1 MRHLV
6 LAGALAVAS
15 TTVSW
20 TARAQSLP
28 NINGIKQTTQR
39 AVNKTN
45 THTLAM
51 TNVDSAASAA
61 KAATGSKPTST
72 TAKAAA
78 ASKSTSTTAKP
89 AAESPADTARAH
101 GVRAMAAESTT
112 RPGVE
117 MDTAGKVVL
126 RREVFA
132 YEPSGR
138 RDPFV
143 TLMTVGELRPMIS
156 DLAISGILIDPTGR
170 NSVAVLRDVSSKE
183 QYRVKVGQQ
192 LGRMRV
198 ARITQKA
205 VTFTIEEFG
214 YSRQQE
220 LAMDD
225 SNQARTK

>member
-15 TTVSW
+15 ITLVRPTD
-20 TARAQSLP
+20 AQSLP
-28 NINGIKQTTQR
+28 NINGIKQTTNR
-39 AVNKTN
+39 AVAKTN
-45 THTLAM
+45 AHTLAM
-51 TNVDSAASAA
+51 TNVDSAGNAA
-61 KAATGSKPTST
+61 KAASAPKGASA
-72 TAKAAA
+72 TAKR
-78 ASKSTSTTAKP
+78 P
-89 AAESPADTARAH
+89 VENPADTARH
-101 GVRAMAAESTT
+101 GVRAMAAGAATGPSA
-112 RPGVE
+112 E

-126 RREVFA
+126 RREVFS
-132 YEPSGR
+132 YEQSGR

-143 TLMTVGELRPMIS
+143 SLMTVGELRPMIS

-170 NSVAVLRDVSSKE
+170 NSVAVLRDVSSRE

-198 ARITQKA
+198 ARISQKA

-214 YSRQQE
+214 FSRQQE

>member
-1 MRHLV
+1 MRLFV

-15 TTVSW
+15 TTVS

-51 TNVDSAASAA
+51 TNVDSAANAA
-61 KAATGSKPTST
+61 KAAP
-72 TAKAAA
+72 AP
-78 ASKSTSTTAKP
+78 KSTATNAKSVPAAAKP
-89 AAESPADTARAH
+89 AVESPADTAKAH
-101 GVRAMAAESTT
+101 GVRAMAAGSST
-112 RPGVE
+112 RPGAE

-132 YEPSGR
+132 YEQSGR

-143 TLMTVGELRPMIS
+143 SLMTVGELRPMIS
-156 DLAISGILIDPTGR
+156 DLAISGILIDPTGK
-170 NSVAVLRDVSSKE
+170 NSVAVLRDVSSRE

>member
-1 MRHLV
+1 MRLVV

-15 TTVSW
+15 TTLAW

-28 NINGIKQTTQR
+28 NISGIKQTTNR
-39 AVNKTN
+39 AVAKTN
-45 THTLAM
+45 AHTLAM
-51 TNVDSAASAA
+51 TNVDSAANAA
-61 KAATGSKPTST
+61 KATA
-72 TAKAAA
+72 AKAAA
-78 ASKSTSTTAKP
+78 APNGALAGAKRP
-89 AAESPADTARAH
+89 VESPVDTARAH
-101 GVRAMAAESTT
+101 GVRAMAAPSSTA
-112 RPGVE
+112 PGAE

-205 VTFTIEEFG
+205 VMFTIEEFG

-220 LAMDD
+220 LAMDET
-225 SNQARTK
+225 NQARTK

>member
-1 MRHLV
+1 MRCFV
-6 LAGALAVAS
+6 LAGVIAIAS
-15 TTVSW
+15 TAS
-20 TARAQSLP
+20 ARPMAAQSLP
-28 NINGIKQTTQR
+28 NVSGIKQTTKR
-39 AVNKTN
+39 AVQKTN
-45 THTLAM
+45 AHTLAM
-51 TNVDSAASAA
+51 TNVDSAA
-61 KAATGSKPTST
+61 
-72 TAKAAA
+72 A
-78 ASKSTSTTAKP
+78 ASKPAAPKGAAPNRASASGKRPAETPDTAK
-89 AAESPADTARAH
+89 AH
-101 GVRAMAAESTT
+101 GVRAMAAGNAT
-112 RPGVE
+112 RPTAE
-117 MDTAGKVVL
+117 MDSAGRVVL

-132 YEPSGR
+132 YEQSGR

-143 TLMTVGELRPMIS
+143 SLMTVGELRPMIS
-156 DLAISGILIDPTGR
+156 DLTISGILIDPSGR
-170 NSVAVLRDVSSKE
+170 NSVAVLRDVSSHE

>member
-1 MRHLV
+1 MRLFV

-15 TTVSW
+15 TTVSG

-45 THTLAM
+45 SHTLAM
-51 TNVDSAASAA
+51 TNVDSAANAA
-61 KAATGSKPTST
+61 KTAPAPRPAAPNAKPSS
-72 TAKAAA
+72 
-78 ASKSTSTTAKP
+78 ASATPAAKP
-89 AAESPADTARAH
+89 AVESAADTARAH
-101 GVRAMAAESTT
+101 GVRAMAAGSAT
-112 RPGVE
+112 RPGAE

>member
-1 MRHLV
+1 MRLSV

-15 TTVSW
+15 ITL
-20 TARAQSLP
+20 ARPAHAQSLP
-28 NINGIKQTTQR
+28 NVNGIKQTTNR

-45 THTLAM
+45 AHTLAM
-51 TNVDSAASAA
+51 TNTDSAGNAAKSAAAPNGASA
-61 KAATGSKPTST
+61 
-72 TAKAAA
+72 TAKRAV
-78 ASKSTSTTAKP
+78 
-89 AAESPADTARAH
+89 ESPADTARH
-101 GVRAMAAESTT
+101 GVRATAAGSAT
-112 RPGVE
+112 RPSAE

-126 RREVFA
+126 RREVFS
-132 YEPSGR
+132 YEQSGR

-143 TLMTVGELRPMIS
+143 SLMTVGELRPMIS

-170 NSVAVLRDVSSKE
+170 NSVAVLRDVTSRE

-214 YSRQQE
+214 FSRQQE

>member
-1 MRHLV
+1 
-6 LAGALAVAS
+6 
-15 TTVSW
+15 
-20 TARAQSLP
+20 
-28 NINGIKQTTQR
+28 
-39 AVNKTN
+39 
-45 THTLAM
+45 M
-51 TNVDSAASAA
+51 TNVDSAANAAKAPAA
-61 KAATGSKPTST
+61 KAAPAPTGASA
-72 TAKAAA
+72 AKR
-78 ASKSTSTTAKP
+78 P
-89 AAESPADTARAH
+89 VESPVDTARAH
-101 GVRAMAAESTT
+101 GVRAMAAPSSTA
-112 RPGVE
+112 PGVE
-117 MDTAGKVVL
+117 MDTSGKVVL

-220 LAMDD
+220 LAMDET
-225 SNQARTK
+225 NQARTK

>member
-1 MRHLV
+1 MRLFV

-20 TARAQSLP
+20 TAHAQSLP
-28 NINGIKQTTQR
+28 NISGIKQTTNR
-39 AVNKTN
+39 AVAKTN
-45 THTLAM
+45 AHTLAM
-51 TNVDSAASAA
+51 TGVDSA
-61 KAATGSKPTST
+61 KAATAPASGSNAS
-72 TAKAAA
+72 A
-78 ASKSTSTTAKP
+78 ASGKRVV
-89 AAESPADTARAH
+89 ESPADTARGH
-101 GVRAMAAESTT
+101 GVRAMAAGSAT
-112 RPGVE
+112 RPAAE
-117 MDTAGKVVL
+117 MDTATKVVL
-126 RREVFA
+126 RREVFS
-132 YEPSGR
+132 YEQSGR

-143 TLMTVGELRPMIS
+143 SLMTVGELRPMIS
-156 DLAISGILIDPTGR
+156 DLSISGILIDPSGR
-170 NSVAVLRDVSSKE
+170 NSVAVLRDVTSRE

-214 YSRQQE
+214 FSRQQE

>member
-1 MRHLV
+1 MRLLV

-15 TTVSW
+15 ASR
-20 TARAQSLP
+20 TASAQSLP
-28 NINGIKQTTQR
+28 NINGIKQTTNR
-39 AVNKTN
+39 AVAKTN

-51 TNVDSAASAA
+51 TNVDSVANAA
-61 KAATGSKPTST
+61 KAAPSAPNGASPAKRAAEAPVD
-72 TAKAAA
+72 TARGRGVRATAAA
-78 ASKSTSTTAKP
+78 ATRP
-89 AAESPADTARAH
+89 AAE
-101 GVRAMAAESTT
+101 
-112 RPGVE
+112 
-117 MDTAGKVVL
+117 MDTTGGRVVL
-126 RREVFA
+126 RREVFS
-132 YEPSGR
+132 YEQSGR

-143 TLMTVGELRPMIS
+143 SLMTVGELRPMIS
-156 DLAISGILIDPTGR
+156 DLTISGILIDPTGR

-198 ARITQKA
+198 ARITQKT

>member
-1 MRHLV
+1 MRLVV

-15 TTVSW
+15 TTLSW
-20 TARAQSLP
+20 TAHAQSLP
-28 NINGIKQTTQR
+28 NVSGIKQTTNR
-39 AVNKTN
+39 AVAKTN
-45 THTLAM
+45 AHTLAM
-51 TNVDSAASAA
+51 TNVDSAANAA
-61 KAATGSKPTST
+61 KAPA
-72 TAKAAA
+72 
-78 ASKSTSTTAKP
+78 AKP
-89 AAESPADTARAH
+89 AATPNGASTAAKRPVESPADTARAH
-101 GVRAMAAESTT
+101 GVRAMAAPSSTA
-112 RPGVE
+112 PGVE

-198 ARITQKA
+198 ARITQKS

-214 YSRQQE
+214 FSRQQE
-220 LAMDD
+220 LAMDET
-225 SNQARTK
+225 NQARTK

>member
-1 MRHLV
+1 MRLLM

-15 TTVSW
+15 VSR
-20 TARAQSLP
+20 TASAQSLP
-28 NINGIKQTTQR
+28 NINGIKQTTNR
-39 AVNKTN
+39 AVAKTN
-45 THTLAM
+45 AHTLAM
-51 TNVDSAASAA
+51 TSVDSAANAA
-61 KAATGSKPTST
+61 KAAASAPNGS
-72 TAKAAA
+72 TAGARR
-78 ASKSTSTTAKP
+78 P
-89 AAESPADTARAH
+89 ADAPADTSRAH
-101 GVRAMAAESTT
+101 GVRAIAAGAATH
-112 RPGVE
+112 PAAE
-117 MDTAGKVVL
+117 MDTAGGRVVL
-126 RREVFA
+126 RREVFS
-132 YEPSGR
+132 YEQSGR

-143 TLMTVGELRPMIS
+143 SLMTVGELRPMIS

-198 ARITQKA
+198 ARITQKT

-214 YSRQQE
+214 FSRQQE

>member
-1 MRHLV
+1 MMRSLV
-6 LAGALAVAS
+6 FAGALALAS
-15 TTVSW
+15 T
-20 TARAQSLP
+20 AQAQSLP
-28 NINGIKQTTQR
+28 NVSGIKQTTNR
-39 AVNKTN
+39 AVAKTN
-45 THTLAM
+45 AHTLAM
-51 TNVDSAASAA
+51 TNVDSAANAAKSAAAPNGSSAA
-61 KAATGSKPTST
+61 KKPVESPVD
-72 TAKAAA
+72 TAK
-78 ASKSTSTTAKP
+78 S
-89 AAESPADTARAH
+89 H
-101 GVRAMAAESTT
+101 GVRATAGAAT
-112 RPGVE
+112 RASASVT
-117 MDTAGKVVL
+117 DTAGKVVL

-132 YEPSGR
+132 YEQSGR

-143 TLMTVGELRPMIS
+143 SLMTVGELRPMIS

-170 NSVAVLRDVSSKE
+170 NSIAVLRDVSSKE

>member
-1 MRHLV
+1 MRLVV

-15 TTVSW
+15 TTLGW
-20 TARAQSLP
+20 TAHAQSLP
-28 NINGIKQTTQR
+28 NVSGIKQTTNR
-39 AVNKTN
+39 AVAKTN
-45 THTLAM
+45 AHTLAM
-51 TNVDSAASAA
+51 TNVDSAANAAKAPSAKAPSAKAAPTPNGASAA
-61 KAATGSKPTST
+61 KRAV
-72 TAKAAA
+72 
-78 ASKSTSTTAKP
+78 
-89 AAESPADTARAH
+89 ESPVDTARAH
-101 GVRAMAAESTT
+101 GVRAMAAPSSTA
-112 RPGVE
+112 PGIE

-220 LAMDD
+220 LAMDET
-225 SNQARTK
+225 NQARTK